1 MSVNVIVA
9 VCVNM
14 VIIRGLAIVVS
25 TVMTTVRKAMAQA
38 MTAAMATLI
47 YICAGARKA
56 VAACLTVAPAP
67 ASGYSSI

>member
-1 MSVNVIVA
+1 MSVNVMAAENVK
-9 VCVNM
+9 M

-47 YICAGARKA
+47 DIRAGARET
-56 VAACLTVAPAP
+56 VAALMGVAAAQPK
-67 ASGYSSI
+67 SYSSI